1 MYDLILRDI
10 ISDEVTQL
18 SKAKMD
24 AIISALKK
32 MQTASTKNRTELA
45 SLEKK
50 GKRVKKMKTF
60 YDSNS

>member
-45 SLEKK
+45 RLEKK

>member
-10 ISDEVTQL
+10 INDEVTRL
-18 SKAKMD
+18 SNAKMD

-45 SLEKK
+45 RLEKK
-50 GKRVKKMKTF
+50 GKRIKKMKTF
-60 YDSNS
+60 YEDNN